1 MQIIFLKFLLV
12 LDTNFSI
19 DSIYFFSCSR
29 KRRAADNLVFK
40 AEHIIIISIKEVPNS
55 VNQETEIEIFVL
67 DPSSTSLLPAKA
79 FTTKDLKTV
88 ILEMKDS
95 DLPYTLKSVDD
106 QPKKKDNNTPNPDG
120 STGEGGGGSNIPIVV
135 GAAGGVVV
143 LIALVLAVWFYRRR
157 RKNKKYIFLL

>member
-1 MQIIFLKFLLV
+1 MC
-12 LDTNFSI
+12 DGHRI

-29 KRRAADNLVFK
+29 KRRAAGSLVFK

-79 FTTKDLKTV
+79 FTPKDLKNV
-88 ILEMKDS
+88 ILEMKDG
-95 DLPYTLKSVDD
+95 DLPYTLKSV
-106 QPKKKDNNTPNPDG
+106 NIPNVENPAPASSPTDEDG
-120 STGEGGGGSNIPIVV
+120 SNMPIIV

-143 LIALVLAVWFYRRR
+143 LIALVVAVWFYRRR
-157 RKNKKYIFLL
+157 RKNKRYILL

>member
-67 DPSSTSLLPAKA
+67 DPSSTSLVPAKA
-79 FTTKDLKTV
+79 FTTKALKTV
-88 ILEMKDS
+88 ILEMEDS

-106 QPKKKDNNTPNPDG
+106 QLKRSTTEGPKSDG
-120 STGEGGGGSNIPIVV
+120 SSNMPIIV

>member
-29 KRRAADNLVFK
+29 KRRGADNLVFK

-67 DPSSTSLLPAKA
+67 DPNSASLLPAKA
-79 FTTKDLKTV
+79 FTPKALKTM

-95 DLPYTLKSVDD
+95 DLPYILKSVDD
-106 QPKKKDNNTPNPDG
+106 QPKRSTTEGPNNDG
-120 STGEGGGGSNIPIVV
+120 STGEGGGGSNMPIVV